1 MKPAR
6 GSPRGGSHG
15 RLNRRLILSRGIGLV
30 SVALGLNYIIWRY
43 LASLNMKALWF
54 AIPMVIA
61 ETYGIV
67 DMLLFVL
74 MSWRQVDREALPPPE
89 KAEVDVF
96 ITTYN
101 EPEELV
107 GMTAKA
113 AMHIDWPDKKVY
125 ILDDGARESMRT
137 LAGELG
143 CGYISRGPEW
153 AKKPRHAKAGNVN
166 NALLETSGEFILIL
180 DADQIPAPAIFRKT
194 LGFFA
199 DPAVAFVQTPQY
211 FYNLPPGDPFGNEAS
226 LFYGPIQQ
234 GKDGWNAAFFCG
246 SNAVLR
252 REALMQI
259 GIREYVE
266 TLEKRE
272 RETIGNL
279 IKRVGKTSCDDEDSC
294 AAVGRL
300 MEGLKA
306 ARTALNGK
314 APLERVSDLV
324 GEAVK
329 DAEFL
334 VARKDVGEL
343 AAAMKD
349 LAGSGD
355 MDAAAVYRHIVGNLD
370 SLSRQAPSSALD
382 KLRISPEYM
391 EALNLS
397 RSEEAIPVQAL
408 ATISIT
414 EDMATA
420 MRLHSF
426 GWKSVFYPEVLAY
439 GLAPED
445 FGTSLKQRLR
455 WAQGTIQVFLR
466 ENPFTKKG
474 LSFAQKLM
482 YFATMY
488 SYFSGFFNLVLL
500 LAPIVFFFTGIAPV
514 ASWSVDFFARFI
526 PFFIMNKIMFRFVA
540 AGIPV
545 WRGEQ
550 YNLAMFPLNIKAVI
564 SVLGGKKLAFVVTPK
579 HRDDGRD
586 FRLIWPQATVIALSI
601 AAAIYGLVMFFF
613 GRGLNIIGLGVN
625 LVWCVYNII
634 SLGVVVKALY
644 YKPPEG
650 WSAQLPEFLAEFGE
664 TR

>member
-1 MKPAR
+1 MKTLRTKSAR
-6 GSPRGGSHG
+6 QRES
-15 RLNRRLILSRGIGLV
+15 RLILSRAIGLV
-30 SVALGLNYIIWRY
+30 SAALGLNYIIWRY
-43 LASLNMKALWF
+43 AASLNMKALWF

-61 ETYGIV
+61 ESYGIV
-67 DMLLFVL
+67 DMILFVI
-74 MSWRQVDREALPPPE
+74 MSWHQVRRESPQPPE
-89 KAEVDVF
+89 SASVDIF

-107 GMTAKA
+107 GLTAKA
-113 AMHIDWPDKKVY
+113 ATRVDWPDKKVY
-125 ILDDGARESMRT
+125 ILDDGARASMKKM
-137 LAGELG
+137 AEELG
-143 CGYISRGPEW
+143 CGYISRGEEW

-166 NALLETSGEFILIL
+166 NALLETSGDFVLIL
-180 DADQIPAPAIFRKT
+180 DSDQIPAPSILKKT
-194 LGFFA
+194 LGFFD
-199 DPAVAFVQTPQY
+199 DPALAFVQTPQY
-211 FYNLPPGDPFGNEAS
+211 FYNLPPGDPFGSEAS

-272 RETIGNL
+272 RDTIAKL
-279 IKRVGKTSCDDEDSC
+279 VKRVAKTSCDDAETCD
-294 AAVGRL
+294 AVRRL
-300 MEGLKA
+300 MAGLKTAQA
-306 ARTALNGK
+306 ALDAR

-324 GEAVK
+324 NEAVS

-334 VARKDVGEL
+334 TSRKDVEEL
-343 AAAMKD
+343 AAAMNE
-349 LAGSGD
+349 LARSGD
-355 MDAAAVYRHIVGNLD
+355 MDAAAVYRHIIGNLD
-370 SLSRQAPSSALD
+370 SLARKAPSSSLEAL
-382 KLRISPEYM
+382 RGSSEYL

-397 RSEEAIPVQAL
+397 RTEEALPVQAL

-426 GWKSVFYPEVLAY
+426 GWKSIFYPEILAY

-466 ENPFTKKG
+466 DNPLLKKG
-474 LSFAQKLM
+474 LSFPQRLM
-482 YFATMY
+482 YFSTMY

-514 ASWSVDFFARFI
+514 SSWSVDFFARFV

-550 YNLAMFPLNIKAVI
+550 YNLAMFPLNIKAVLT
-564 SVLGGKKLAFVVTPK
+564 VLIGKKLSFVVTPK
-579 HRDDGRD
+579 HKEGGRD
-586 FRLIWPQATVIALSI
+586 FRLIWPQLTVIVLTI
-601 AAAIYGLVMFFF
+601 AAATCGIILFFMGKGTNVIGLV
-613 GRGLNIIGLGVN
+613 VN
-625 LVWCVYNII
+625 LIWSVYNVM
-634 SLGVVVKALY
+634 SLSVVVNALFY
-644 YKPPEG
+644 QPPEG
-650 WSAQLPEFLAEFGE
+650 WGARLPEFMNENAKEA
-664 TR
+664 

>member
-1 MKPAR
+1 MKSAKQ
-6 GSPRGGSHG
+6 SDS
-15 RLNRRLILSRGIGLV
+15 RLILSRAIGLV
-30 SVALGLNYIIWRY
+30 SMALGLNYIIWRY
-43 LASLNMKALWF
+43 AASLNTAALWF

-61 ETYGIV
+61 ESYGII
-67 DMLLFVL
+67 DMCLFVL
-74 MSWRQVDREALPPPE
+74 MSWKQAKRVALPPPE
-89 KAEVDVF
+89 KADVDIF

-107 GMTAKA
+107 GTTAKA
-113 AMHIDWPDKKVY
+113 AMKVDWPDKKVY
-125 ILDDGARESMRT
+125 ILDDGARPSMKK
-137 LAGELG
+137 LADQIG

-166 NALLETSGEFILIL
+166 NALLETTGEFVLIL
-180 DADQIPAPAIFRKT
+180 DADQIPAPSILRQT

-199 DPAVAFVQTPQY
+199 DQKVAFVQTPQY

-226 LFYGPIQQ
+226 LFYGPIQA

-259 GIREYVE
+259 GIHEYVA
-266 TLEKRE
+266 TMEKRE
-272 RETIGNL
+272 EDTIEAL
-279 IKRVGKTSCDDEDSC
+279 IRRARKTSCDDQESC
-294 AAVGRL
+294 AAVRQL
-300 MEGLKA
+300 VAGLKNA
-306 ARTALNGK
+306 QSALGDG

-324 GEAVK
+324 IEAIS

-334 VARKDVGEL
+334 LSRKEVGEIATAMNEL
-343 AAAMKD
+343 AE
-349 LAGSGD
+349 SGD
-355 MDAAAVYRHIVGNLD
+355 MEAAAVYRHIIGNLD
-370 SLSRQAPSSALD
+370 SIAQKTPPSFEALRGS
-382 KLRISPEYM
+382 KEYL

-397 RSEEAIPVQAL
+397 RTEEALPVQAL

-445 FGTSLKQRLR
+445 FGSSLKQRLR

-466 ENPFTKKG
+466 ENPFFKKG
-474 LSFAQKLM
+474 LSFPQKMM

-514 ASWSVDFFARFI
+514 ASWSIAFFARFI
-526 PFFIMNKIMFRFVA
+526 PFFLMNKIMFRFVA
-540 AGIPV
+540 SGIPV

-550 YNLAMFPLNIKAVI
+550 YNLAMFPLNIKAVL
-564 SVLGGKKLAFVVTPK
+564 SVFIGKKLTFVVTPK
-579 HRDDGRD
+579 HKENGQS
-586 FRLIWPQATVIALSI
+586 FRLIWPQATVIVLTV
-601 AAAIYGLVMFFF
+601 AAATYGLILFFL
-613 GRGLNIIGLGVN
+613 GRGINLIGLGVN
-625 LVWCVYNII
+625 LIWSVYNVV
-634 SLGVVVKALY
+634 SLAIVVKALY
-644 YKPPEG
+644 YQPPEG
-650 WSAQLPEFLAEFGE
+650 WSAQLPEFARDSALDATEKQ
-664 TR
+664 

>member
-1 MKPAR
+1 MKTVKP
-6 GSPRGGSHG
+6 SDS
-15 RLNRRLILSRGIGLV
+15 RLILSRAIGLV
-30 SVALGLNYIIWRY
+30 SMALGLNYIIWRY
-43 LASLNMKALWF
+43 AASLNTAALWF

-61 ETYGIV
+61 ESYGII
-67 DMLLFVL
+67 DMCLFVL
-74 MSWRQVDREALPPPE
+74 MSWKQARRVAPPPPE
-89 KAEVDVF
+89 QADVDIF

-107 GMTAKA
+107 GTTAKA
-113 AMHIDWPDKKVY
+113 AMKIDWPDKKVY
-125 ILDDGARESMRT
+125 ILDDGARPSMKK
-137 LAGELG
+137 LADEIG

-166 NALLETSGEFILIL
+166 NALLETTGEFVLIL
-180 DADQIPAPAIFRKT
+180 DADQIPAPAILRQT

-199 DPAVAFVQTPQY
+199 DPKVAFVQTPQY

-226 LFYGPIQQ
+226 LFYGPIQA

-259 GIREYVE
+259 GIRDYVA
-266 TLEKRE
+266 TMEKRE
-272 RETIGNL
+272 EDTIEAL
-279 IKRVGKTSCDDEDSC
+279 IRRARKTSCDDKESC
-294 AAVGRL
+294 AAIRQLVA
-300 MEGLKA
+300 GLKDA
-306 ARTALNGK
+306 QSALGGG

-324 GEAVK
+324 IEAIA

-334 VARKDVGEL
+334 LSRKEVGEIATAMSEL
-343 AAAMKD
+343 AE
-349 LAGSGD
+349 SGD
-355 MDAAAVYRHIVGNLD
+355 REAAAVYRHIIGNLD
-370 SLSRQAPSSALD
+370 SIAQKTPPSFEALRGS
-382 KLRISPEYM
+382 KEYL

-397 RSEEAIPVQAL
+397 RTEEALPVQAL

-445 FGTSLKQRLR
+445 FGSSLKQRLR

-466 ENPFTKKG
+466 ENPLFKKG
-474 LSFAQKLM
+474 LSFPQKMM

-514 ASWSVDFFARFI
+514 ASWSVAFFARFI
-526 PFFIMNKIMFRFVA
+526 PFFLMNKIMFRFVA
-540 AGIPV
+540 SGIPV

-550 YNLAMFPLNIKAVI
+550 YNLAMFPLNIKAVL
-564 SVLGGKKLAFVVTPK
+564 SVFIGKKLTFVVTPK
-579 HRDDGRD
+579 HKENGQS
-586 FRLIWPQATVIALSI
+586 FRLIWPQATVIVLTV
-601 AAAIYGLVMFFF
+601 AAATYGLILFFL
-613 GRGLNIIGLGVN
+613 GRGINLIGLAVN
-625 LVWCVYNII
+625 LIWSVYNVV
-634 SLGVVVKALY
+634 SLAIVVKALY
-644 YKPPEG
+644 YQPPEG
-650 WSAQLPEFLAEFGE
+650 WSAQLPEFARDSANEATDKQE
-664 TR
+664 

>member
-1 MKPAR
+1 MKTVKP
-6 GSPRGGSHG
+6 SDS
-15 RLNRRLILSRGIGLV
+15 RLILSRAIGLV
-30 SVALGLNYIIWRY
+30 SMALGLNYIIWRY
-43 LASLNMKALWF
+43 AASLNTAALWF

-61 ETYGIV
+61 ESYGII
-67 DMLLFVL
+67 DMCLFVL
-74 MSWRQVDREALPPPE
+74 MSWKQARRVAPPPPE
-89 KAEVDVF
+89 QADVDIF

-107 GMTAKA
+107 GTTAKA
-113 AMHIDWPDKKVY
+113 AMKIDWPDKKVY
-125 ILDDGARESMRT
+125 ILDDGARPSMKK
-137 LAGELG
+137 LADEIG

-166 NALLETSGEFILIL
+166 NALLETTGEFVLIL
-180 DADQIPAPAIFRKT
+180 DADQIPAPAILRQT

-199 DPAVAFVQTPQY
+199 DPKVAFVQTPQY

-226 LFYGPIQQ
+226 LFYGPIQA

-259 GIREYVE
+259 GIRDYVAMM
-266 TLEKRE
+266 EKRE
-272 RETIGNL
+272 EDTIEAL
-279 IKRVGKTSCDDEDSC
+279 IRRARKTSCDDKESC
-294 AAVGRL
+294 AAIRQLVA
-300 MEGLKA
+300 GLKDA
-306 ARTALNGK
+306 QSALGGG

-324 GEAVK
+324 IEAIA

-334 VARKDVGEL
+334 LSRKEVGEIATAMSEL
-343 AAAMKD
+343 AE
-349 LAGSGD
+349 SGD
-355 MDAAAVYRHIVGNLD
+355 REAAAVYRHIIGNLD
-370 SLSRQAPSSALD
+370 SIAQKTPPSFEALRGS
-382 KLRISPEYM
+382 KEYL

-397 RSEEAIPVQAL
+397 RTEEALPVQAL

-445 FGTSLKQRLR
+445 FGSSLKQRLR

-466 ENPFTKKG
+466 ENPLFKKG
-474 LSFAQKLM
+474 LSFPQKMM

-514 ASWSVDFFARFI
+514 ASWSVAFFARFI
-526 PFFIMNKIMFRFVA
+526 PFFLMNKIMFRFVA
-540 AGIPV
+540 SGIPV

-550 YNLAMFPLNIKAVI
+550 YNLAMFPLNIKAVL
-564 SVLGGKKLAFVVTPK
+564 SVFIGKKLTFVVTPK
-579 HRDDGRD
+579 HKENGQS
-586 FRLIWPQATVIALSI
+586 FRLIWPQATVIVLTV
-601 AAAIYGLVMFFF
+601 AAATYGLILFFL
-613 GRGLNIIGLGVN
+613 GRGINLIGLAVN
-625 LVWCVYNII
+625 LIWSVYNVV
-634 SLGVVVKALY
+634 SLAIVVKALY
-644 YKPPEG
+644 YQPPEG
-650 WSAQLPEFLAEFGE
+650 WSAQLPEFARDSANEATDKQE
-664 TR
+664 